1 MDKVLCPWCGG
12 LMTLNVN
19 AYSDG
24 TVTGAWYECLVCKAE
39 SPYIEDDAAD
49 DIKAAA
55 LSAALRRYV
64 EPNRVL
70 TLEELDKWDGVVYLE
85 KAQRGLLDNVWLMDA
100 WKENSNLRVFNG
112 RRDGFMLLVADDY
125 GSYWRAWPHRPT
137 DEERQSVAWEE
148 SQ

>member
-1 MDKVLCPWCGG
+1 MKDKVLCPWCGG

-55 LSAALRRYV
+55 LSAALQRYV
-64 EPNRVL
+64 PAELVRHGRWEYR
-70 TLEELDKWDGVVYLE
+70 EELQYFTIIEMMDCSVCGEHQNPEQVEAWAYCPNCGARMDLDPAME
-85 KAQRGLLDNVWLMDA
+85 KEDSR
-100 WKENSNLRVFNG
+100 
-112 RRDGFMLLVADDY
+112 
-125 GSYWRAWPHRPT
+125 
-137 DEERQSVAWEE
+137 
-148 SQ
+148 